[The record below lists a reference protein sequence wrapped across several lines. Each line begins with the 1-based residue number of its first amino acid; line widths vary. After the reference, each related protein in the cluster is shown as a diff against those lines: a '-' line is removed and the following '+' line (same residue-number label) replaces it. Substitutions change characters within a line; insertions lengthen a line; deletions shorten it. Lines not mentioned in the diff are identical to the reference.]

1 MKSPNLLKNMAALGV
16 LQIANF
22 TLSLAAIPYLTRALG
37 VESWGRV
44 AFVQIVINYLM
55 WFCNWGFYLSAT
67 RKVAEFR
74 SNPSKVSEILIT
86 NWVAQLILT
95 FFAIVALVGLFTFVP
110 FFSKDRL
117 LYAISIGLL
126 VSNALS
132 PFWFLNGIER
142 MRDVA
147 FLQILNKASTLPLIF
162 LFVHNSTD
170 SETYVLINTGCA
182 LVFGILTMWW
192 VKEKYVLSF
201 SLPAMKKVFAE
212 LKEGM
217 ELFTASLCANLNGS
231 VVPTVLGV
239 IGGPVAL
246 GYYSLADRAR
256 GAATIMLHPIT
267 AALFPRMCHLFSSDS
282 DEAAKLLMKV
292 GLIVGASA
300 ALISIGLYVFSKDII
315 FLLGGG
321 EFAGAEVALKWLAA
335 TPFLIATSSFGT
347 HQIIIPAQQSRF
359 YYSLTLTTLV
369 VTASLAVPVIFWK
382 GAEGASI
389 VVFVGEFFL
398 AASTYAHLLK
408 NRFFLSRQPE
418 FLAIQKVDR

>member
-22 TLSLAAIPYLTRALG
+22 TLSLAAIPYLTRSLG

-67 RKVAEFR
+67 RKVAAFR
-74 SNPSKVSEILIT
+74 SDPSKLSEILIT
-86 NWVAQLILT
+86 NWTTQFILT
-95 FFAIVALVGLFTFVP
+95 FIAVVILAGLFTFVP

-117 LYAISIGLL
+117 LYTISIGLL

-147 FLQILNKASTLPLIF
+147 LLQILNKASTIPLIF
-162 LFVHNSTD
+162 LLIHNSTD
-170 SETYVLINTGCA
+170 SETYLLINTGCA
-182 LVFGILTMWW
+182 LVIGLLTMAW
-192 VKEKYVLSF
+192 VKRKYVLSF
-201 SLPAMKKVFAE
+201 SLPTMEKIFVE

-217 ELFTASLCANLNGS
+217 ELFAASLCANLNGS
-231 VVPTVLGV
+231 VVPAVLGV

-246 GYYSLADRAR
+246 GYYNLADRAR

-267 AALFPRMCHLFSSDS
+267 AALFPRMCHLFASDS
-282 DEAAKLLMKV
+282 DEAAKLLMKI
-292 GLIVGASA
+292 GLIVGTSA
-300 ALISIGLYVFSKDII
+300 ALVSIGLYLFSKDII
-315 FLLGGG
+315 FLLGGDK
-321 EFAGAEVALKWLAA
+321 FLGAEVALKWLAA
-335 TPFLIATSSFGT
+335 VPFLIASSSFGT

-369 VTASLAVPVIFWK
+369 VTASLAVPIVFWK

-398 AASTYAHLLK
+398 AASTYIHLIK
-408 NRFFLSRQPE
+408 NRFFLSKQSR
-418 FLAIQKVDR
+418 LSMT